1 MLMKKSNIAL
11 LTCLAVVGI
20 AGAATASA
28 FLINDA
34 STTISGNADSAIVLE
49 WGETSSLDDID
60 ALSPNSPAYRSIS
73 VAAPVS
79 TSSVANGGALTATL
93 SVTDVSQ
100 QDDTTPS
107 IYGLMVEIATVD
119 WQSSE
124 EVTADLTLDATTDQE
139 TTSYT
144 DSITG
149 ITEETTYYIKVSIDN
164 DIYLDYYYD
173 GDATL
178 TLAGTLTFSYGL
190 SA

>member
-100 QDDTTPS
+100 QDGTTPS

-124 EVTADLTLDATTDQE
+124 EVTADLTLDATSDQE

-164 DIYLDYYYD
+164 DIYRSYYYD

>member
-60 ALSPNSPAYRSIS
+60 ALSPDSPAYRSIS

-79 TSSVANGGALTATL
+79 TSSIANGGALTATL

-100 QDDTTPS
+100 QDGTTSS

-144 DSITG
+144 GSITG

-164 DIYLDYYYD
+164 DIYRSYYYD

>member
-1 MLMKKSNIAL
+1 MKKSNIAL

-73 VAAPVS
+73 VAAPVT
-79 TSSVANGGALTATL
+79 TSSASSASGALTATL

-144 DSITG
+144 GSITG

>member
-1 MLMKKSNIAL
+1 MKKSNIAL

-79 TSSVANGGALTATL
+79 TSSIANGGALTATL
-93 SVTDVSQ
+93 SVTDVSL

-149 ITEETTYYIKVSIDN
+149 ITEETTYYIKVSIDS
-164 DIYLDYYYD
+164 DIYRSYYYD